1 VVYVSDQIVALCE
14 TRRGQ
19 LEGCGLMLDSEL
31 RGGSTRPCRLQ
42 TDHLASVNKF
52 DYVLTHAGI
61 MGSRKPSTYITAWL
75 NLNCYSMVVVGG
87 RMRLPRTTAIAGR
100 SLWNQDFIPSVEE

>member
-1 VVYVSDQIVALCE
+1 VGPIRGLWSDV
-14 TRRGQ
+14 RFK
-19 LEGCGLMLDSEL
+19 L

-61 MGSRKPSTYITAWL
+61 MGSRKPSTYITAWS